1 MREADGD
8 AVGLGSQVLTQLWGR
23 DQAAGGAER
32 WEKNSFAICKDA
44 TSCQMLLF
52 QFTRRPQ
59 KAREGAGDQ
68 GFIKADGRLRAGAV
82 RPTRM

>member
-32 WEKNSFAICKDA
+32 WEGGRA
-44 TSCQMLLF
+44 
-52 QFTRRPQ
+52 
-59 KAREGAGDQ
+59 ARERQ
-68 GFIKADGRLRAGAV
+68 LCNL
-82 RPTRM
+82 